1 MSRNAYDYYPTPPEA
16 ALPLMKFIRDC
27 GADVGLDQV
36 FDPAAGSGALP
47 RWLEPLGC
55 EWHVKELCSEWEGVL
70 LDTPG
75 VRSVDLGDSLSSE
88 WPKMAVIA
96 NPPFGKLLVRFMAK
110 VHAHCRKHG
119 VFGAVLVPAPW
130 WGEPNRAQMWRPD
143 LLLWITGRMRFKL
156 TESTVPTTHVWSVF
170 MPKDRGTTQVA
181 WEPPGVPTA
190 EQRDMHKR
198 MMKFDPF
205 QLELF

>member
-1 MSRNAYDYYPTPPEA
+1 
-16 ALPLMKFIRDC
+16 MKFIKEHK
-27 GADVGLDQV
+27 VGVERGRAL
-36 FDPAAGSGALP
+36 DPAAGSGALP

-55 EWHVKELCSEWEGVL
+55 QWHAKELCSEWEGVL

-75 VRSVDLGDSLSSE
+75 VELVDLEDSLSSE
-88 WPKMAVIA
+88 WPPVHVIA
-96 NPPFGKLLVRFMAK
+96 NPPFGKLLVRFMSK
-110 VHAHCRKHG
+110 IHAHCRKHK

-130 WGEPNRAQMWRPD
+130 WGESKRAQMWRPD
-143 LLLWITGRMRFKL
+143 FLVWITGRMQFKL

-170 MPKDRGTTQVA
+170 MPEGRGFTQLV
-181 WEPPGVPTA
+181 WEPPGEPTA
-190 EQRDMHKR
+190 DQRAMHKR